1 MANNNSF
8 SMTLPILDSKNYDRW
23 RNHMKAIF
31 GFQEVLEIV
40 QKGYQEIGEGAT
52 EAQRTMYNEAEKKD
66 CKTLFLIYQGVDA
79 ANYEKINGAETAKQA
94 WDSLEKCYEGVAKIK
109 KVKLQNLRRQYEI
122 LKMEDN
128 ESIADYM
135 TKILTLSNQ
144 MRSCGKAIK
153 EKSIVE
159 KVLRTLTCKYD
170 HIVVAIE
177 ESKNLEELKIEELQA
192 SLEAHELRLKGRN
205 SGRVGDE
212 AFLSRHNK
220 KNSNQWNKK
229 TKERG
234 HNTKWKTNESSSSTR
249 NPEQNGARNGNDLYQ
264 GKNNHKNSDTIKKV
278 DKKKLQCYPINGRR
292 LEKMKLDLQKGK
304 VQAVL
309 VMNTAY

>member
-1 MANNNSF
+1 MANSSGF

-40 QKGYQEIGEGAT
+40 QKGYQEIGDGAT
-52 EAQRTMYNEAEKKD
+52 EAQRAMYNEAKKKD
-66 CKTLFLIYQGVDA
+66 CKALFLIYQGVDA

-94 WDSLEKCYEGVAKIK
+94 WEILEKSYEGAGKIK
-109 KVKLQNLRRQYEI
+109 KVKLQNLRREYEV
-122 LKMEDN
+122 LQMEEND
-128 ESIADYM
+128 SIADYM

-144 MRSCGKAIK
+144 MRSCGKAMK

-192 SLEAHELRLKGRN
+192 SL
-205 SGRVGDE
+205 
-212 AFLSRHNK
+212 
-220 KNSNQWNKK
+220 
-229 TKERG
+229 
-234 HNTKWKTNESSSSTR
+234 
-249 NPEQNGARNGNDLYQ
+249 
-264 GKNNHKNSDTIKKV
+264 
-278 DKKKLQCYPINGRR
+278 
-292 LEKMKLDLQKGK
+292 
-304 VQAVL
+304 QA
-309 VMNTAY
+309 MN